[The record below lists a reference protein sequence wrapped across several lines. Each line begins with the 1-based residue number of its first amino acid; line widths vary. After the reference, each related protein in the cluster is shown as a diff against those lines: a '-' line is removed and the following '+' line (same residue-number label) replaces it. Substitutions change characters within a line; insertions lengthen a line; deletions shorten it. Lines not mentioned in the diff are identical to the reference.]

1 MCSSFLNKFVH
12 KYLPTYHSK
21 LGIKFKDGLL
31 KHIVES
37 INFVCLGQTEFVKE
51 LGKKGQSSDITTY
64 DSKKEDRIMT
74 YVIPSGFP
82 DKIQPLITA
91 VNLGEYS
98 IVNVDKLD
106 KFLGE
111 QILALDLMRL
121 DKGFLL
127 HSYSVESESLKS
139 LLKNTVASSFK
150 VEENIESLKESITS
164 IPSVKRDG
172 PTIIH
177 IDNVFNVKGVGV
189 VVLGILKQ
197 GTIKVHQELI
207 LFPQNK
213 TVIIK
218 SIQMHDKNVE
228 ESHSPARVGLAL
240 TGVSYDEISRGDILS
255 NYTHFT
261 SSDQELI
268 IDFDK
273 VPFYKNELS
282 ETHSY
287 LLAIGTQI
295 RSAKIQKLENNK
307 LKILSDNVFSFKAG
321 DIAILLNPDSK
332 DIRIVGSGRISI

>member
-12 KYLPTYHSK
+12 KHLPKYHSK

-82 DKIQPLITA
+82 EKIQPLITA

-164 IPSVKRDG
+164 IPSIKRDG

-255 NYTHFT
+255 NYTHFS

-295 RSAKIQKLENNK
+295 RSAKIQKLEDNK
-307 LKILSDNVFSFKAG
+307 LKILSDNVFSFKDG

>member
-164 IPSVKRDG
+164 IPSIKRDG

-213 TVIIK
+213 TAIIK

-261 SSDQELI
+261 SSDKQLI

>member
-1 MCSSFLNKFVH
+1 MSSSFLNKFVH

-164 IPSVKRDG
+164 IPSIKRDG

-261 SSDQELI
+261 SSDQQLI

-332 DIRIVGSGRISI
+332 DIRIVGSGGISI

>member
-12 KYLPTYHSK
+12 KHLPKYHSK

-127 HSYSVESESLKS
+127 HSYSVDGESLKS

-164 IPSVKRDG
+164 IPSIKRDG

-255 NYTHFT
+255 NYTHFS

-307 LKILSDNVFSFKAG
+307 LKILSDNVFSFKDG

>member
-12 KYLPTYHSK
+12 KHFPKYHSK
-21 LGIKFKDGLL
+21 LGIKFKDGHL

-64 DSKKEDRIMT
+64 DSKKEHRIMT

-164 IPSVKRDG
+164 IPSIKRDG

-177 IDNVFNVKGVGV
+177 IDNIFNVKGVGV

-255 NYTHFT
+255 NYTHFS

-307 LKILSDNVFSFKAG
+307 LKILSDNVFSFKDG

>member
-1 MCSSFLNKFVH
+1 M
-12 KYLPTYHSK
+12 
-21 LGIKFKDGLL
+21 
-31 KHIVES
+31 ES

-64 DSKKEDRIMT
+64 DSKKDDRIMT

-106 KFLGE
+106 RFLGE
-111 QILALDLMRL
+111 QIVALDLLQL

-127 HSYSVESESLKS
+127 HSYGVESEALKS
-139 LLKNTVASSFK
+139 LLKNTVASSFRI
-150 VEENIESLKESITS
+150 EQNIESLKESINS
-164 IPSVKRDG
+164 LSSVKRDG

-177 IDNVFNVKGVGV
+177 IDNIFNVKGVGV

-197 GTIKVHQELI
+197 GVIRVHNELV
-207 LFPQNK
+207 LFPQKK
-213 TVIIK
+213 TVTVK

-240 TGVSYDEISRGDILS
+240 TGVSFDEITRGDILS
-255 NYTHFT
+255 NYNHFT
-261 SSDQELI
+261 SADQELI
-268 IDFDK
+268 IDFNM
-273 VPFYKNELS
+273 VPFYKNDLS
-282 ETHSY
+282 ENHSY
-287 LLAIGTQI
+287 LLSIGTQI
-295 RSAKIQKLENNK
+295 RPAKIEKLGNNK
-307 LKILSDNVFSFKAG
+307 LKILSDKIFSFKAG

-332 DIRIVGSGRISI
+332 GIRIVGSGRISV

>member
-1 MCSSFLNKFVH
+1 
-12 KYLPTYHSK
+12 
-21 LGIKFKDGLL
+21 
-31 KHIVES
+31 
-37 INFVCLGQTEFVKE
+37 
-51 LGKKGQSSDITTY
+51 
-64 DSKKEDRIMT
+64 MT

-164 IPSVKRDG
+164 IPSIKRDG

-307 LKILSDNVFSFKAG
+307 LKILSDNVFSFKDG

-332 DIRIVGSGRISI
+332 DIRIVGSGGISI

>member
-12 KYLPTYHSK
+12 KHLPKYHSK

-37 INFVCLGQTEFVKE
+37 INFVCLGQTEFVRE

-91 VNLGEYS
+91 VNLAEYS

-172 PTIIH
+172 PAIIH

-261 SSDQELI
+261 SSDQQLI

-332 DIRIVGSGRISI
+332 DIRIVGSGGISI

>member
-1 MCSSFLNKFVH
+1 M
-12 KYLPTYHSK
+12 
-21 LGIKFKDGLL
+21 
-31 KHIVES
+31 ES

-228 ESHSPARVGLAL
+228 ESHSPARIGLAL
-240 TGVSYDEISRGDILS
+240 TGVSTTR
-255 NYTHFT
+255 
-261 SSDQELI
+261 
-268 IDFDK
+268 
-273 VPFYKNELS
+273 
-282 ETHSY
+282 
-287 LLAIGTQI
+287 
-295 RSAKIQKLENNK
+295 
-307 LKILSDNVFSFKAG
+307 
-321 DIAILLNPDSK
+321 
-332 DIRIVGSGRISI
+332 